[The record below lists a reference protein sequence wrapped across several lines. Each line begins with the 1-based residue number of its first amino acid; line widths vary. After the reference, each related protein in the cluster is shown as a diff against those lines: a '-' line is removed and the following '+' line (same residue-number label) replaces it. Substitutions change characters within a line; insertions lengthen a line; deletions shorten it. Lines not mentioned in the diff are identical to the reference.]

1 MELTGKV
8 IAVLDIQSGTSKAG
22 NSWQKQDFV
31 IEVGD
36 RYPKKVCLQLFG
48 DRVNDCPNVGDD
60 VTVSFDAESREWNGK
75 WFTQLNAWKVE
86 NKSAGATT
94 TAQSQTS
101 SSAVASVQQPQASAE
116 DGKDDLPF

>member
-8 IAVLDIQSGTSKAG
+8 IAVLDLKSGSSKTG
-22 NSWQKQDFV
+22 NEWKSQDFV
-31 IEVGD
+31 IETDD
-36 RYPKKVCLQLFG
+36 RFSKKVCFRLFG
-48 DRVNDCPNVGDD
+48 NRVNDCPNVGDE

-86 NKSAGATT
+86 NNGGEE
-94 TAQSQTS
+94 AQPAS
-101 SSAVASVQQPQASAE
+101 SDVAK

>member
-1 MELTGKV
+1 MEISGKCV
-8 IAVLDIQSGTSKAG
+8 ARLDIQSGTSKAG
-22 NSWQKQDFV
+22 NAWQKQDFV

-48 DRVNDCPNVGDD
+48 DRVNDCPNVGDE

-86 NKSAGATT
+86 NKSSTPA
-94 TAQSQTS
+94 
-101 SSAVASVQQPQASAE
+101 QPQPQTATASAPASAAMAQE
-116 DGKDDLPF
+116 GDGDLPF